1 MGIYGTE
8 KEQKRSRPLQMQA
21 EISSRSDYVNDY
33 HIKDVSEWLA
43 VTQPNYEQTPVS
55 VGLLMVMG
63 WAMPQ
68 TPDILQTSARY
79 FVRKDQF
86 KEPWAELLGWR
97 SLNH

>member
-1 MGIYGTE
+1 M
-8 KEQKRSRPLQMQA
+8 
-21 EISSRSDYVNDY
+21 
-33 HIKDVSEWLA
+33 A

-68 TPDILQTSARY
+68 TPDILQMSARC

-86 KEPWAELLGWR
+86 KEP
-97 SLNH
+97 